1 MQRRMCIGV
10 VAGMALV
17 ATFVTALAASAAP
30 PPPGRGAHPGILG
43 ASAQERVLVI
53 LVQFAGTDVFTWTAP
68 TTAANPTGG
77 SDWDPLGK
85 IDPAAALG
93 PGDCSKIITETKKF
107 TYTGPLR
114 NSIERPRSAA
124 DVSGASIWTPDFS
137 ADWFKSYLFGS
148 GVVID
153 YTRQDGSPVYASFSG
168 KSLKDYYGDASNRA
182 YTIDGDVVGWLDLP
196 HSTWYYGADRCPG
209 GKSGGTDTDG
219 GIPGAGSP
227 AQLVRDSLQALNA
240 ISKTIPGGFDWNKYD
255 ANGDGIID
263 RLWIIHAGYGEE
275 EDGSL
280 LNRMPIKDSF
290 YGEAALLSQ
299 SSSLNPPFPV
309 APGLAAAQLS
319 SQPKTVVSGWLCP
332 SVWPERRWH

>member
-1 MQRRMCIGV
+1 MDRN
-10 VAGMALV
+10 
-17 ATFVTALAASAAP
+17 
-30 PPPGRGAHPGILG
+30 
-43 ASAQERVLVI
+43 
-53 LVQFAGTDVFTWTAP
+53 GTPWA
-68 TTAANPTGG
+68 
-77 SDWDPLGK
+77 K
-85 IDPAAALG
+85 IDPAGAFVDPAG
-93 PGDCSKIITETKKF
+93 AFVPGDCTNIISQTQQF
-107 TYTGPLR
+107 TYTGPLHNR
-114 NSIERPRSAA
+114 IERPRSAA
-124 DVSGASIWTPDFS
+124 DVSGDSIWTLDFS
-137 ADWFKSYLFGS
+137 RDWFKSYLFGS
-148 GVVID
+148 GVVIS
-153 YTRQDGSPVYASFSG
+153 YTRGDASPVYESFTR
-168 KSLKDYYGDASNRA
+168 KSLTDYYRDASNGA
-182 YTIDGDVVGWLDLP
+182 YTVNGDVFGWVDLP

-263 RLWIIHAGYGEE
+263 RPWIIHAGYGEE

-319 SQPKTVVSGWLCP
+319 SQPKTVVSGWLPICMA
-332 SVWPERRWH
+332 